1 MDTKN
6 LYDIDVPGFTVLT
19 DNIVYDEIEKE
30 IILKLGRLQISLE
43 LEEFVSVFLEMEAA
57 SNLIHKILLTKVQ
70 NIQDDKEIN

>member
-70 NIQDDKEIN
+70 NIQDNKEIN

>member
-57 SNLIHKILLTKVQ
+57 SSLIHKILLTRVQ
-70 NIQDDKEIN
+70 NTQDDKEIN